1 MESCNC
7 IDPPWSADDLLTKY
21 QYISDFFIALAYF
34 SIPLELIYFVKK
46 SAVFPYRWVLVQ
58 FGAFIVLCGATHMIN
73 LWTFHVH
80 SKAVAMVMTISKILT
95 AVVSCATALMLVH
108 IIPDLLSVK
117 TRELFLKN
125 KAAELDREMG
135 IIRTQEETGR
145 HVRMLTHEI
154 RSTLDRH
161 TILNTTLVELGR
173 TLVLEECALWMPTRT
188 GLELQLSH
196 TLRQQNPM
204 TFTVPIQHPSINQV
218 FSTNRAVVISPNSP
232 VAMIRPRTGK
242 YMIGDVVAVRVPLL
256 HLSNFHIND
265 WPEPSKRRYALMVL
279 MLPSDS
285 ARRWHFHELELV
297 EVVADQVAVALSHAA
312 ILEESMRARDQ
323 LMEQNV
329 ALDLARQEAETAIRA
344 RNDFLAVMN
353 HEMRTPMHAII
364 ALSSLL
370 QETELTPEQ
379 RSMVETILRSSNLLA
394 TLINDVLDLSR
405 LEDGS
410 LELNNRIF
418 NLPNMFREVHNLVKP
433 IASVKK
439 LSVSMNLAPD
449 LPEYTVG
456 DDKRLMQTVLNVLG
470 NAVKFSKEGS
480 VSVTVLLERP
490 DSLRDPRAPEIYLVQ
505 GDRHF
510 YLRVQVK
517 DTGAGINPQDIPKLF
532 SKFAH
537 SDTMTTRNYGGT
549 GLGLAICKRFVNLM
563 EGHIWLESE
572 GLGKGSTCI
581 FIVKL
586 GIPDP
591 MHEMEHQAAF
601 PVQSNSTRKDFPGL
615 KVLVT
620 DDNGVNRMVTR
631 GLLARLGCDVTV
643 VNSGHECLQAMS
655 QAGQNFKVLFLDV
668 CMPGM
673 DGYEVAIRIQDM
685 FPNRHERPLLVALTG
700 STDKAT
706 KEKCLKVGMDRVL
719 LKPVSLEKMR
729 SVLLELSEHGSL
741 CDSIQRL

>member
-1 MESCNC
+1 MDSCNC
-7 IDPPWSADDLLTKY
+7 IEPQWPPDDLLMKY

-58 FGAFIVLCGATHMIN
+58 FGAFIVLCGATHLIN
-73 LWTFHVH
+73 LWTFTMHTRT
-80 SKAVAMVMTISKILT
+80 VAMVMTTAKVFT

-135 IIRTQEETGR
+135 LIRTQEETGR

-161 TILNTTLVELGR
+161 TILKTTLVELGR
-173 TLVLEECALWMPTRT
+173 TLALEECALWMPTRT
-188 GLELQLSH
+188 GLELQLSY
-196 TLRQQNPM
+196 TLRQQNPVGY
-204 TFTVPIQHPSINQV
+204 TVPIHLPVINQV
-218 FSTNRAVVISPNSP
+218 FSSSHAVKISPKCP
-232 VAMIRPRTGK
+232 VARIRPAGK
-242 YMIGDVVAVRVPLL
+242 YMPGEVVAVRVPLL
-256 HLSNFHIND
+256 HLSNFQIND
-265 WPEPSKRRYALMVL
+265 WPELSTKRYALMVL

-285 ARRWHFHELELV
+285 ARQWHVHELELV

-312 ILEESMRARDQ
+312 ILEESMRARDL

-329 ALDLARQEAETAIRA
+329 ALDLARREAETAIRA

-379 RSMVETILRSSNLLA
+379 RLMVETILKSSNLLS

-410 LELNNRIF
+410 LQLDLGTF
-418 NLPNMFREVHNLVKP
+418 NLFAVFREVLNLIKP

-439 LSVSMNLAPD
+439 LHVSLNLAPD
-449 LPEYTVG
+449 LPEYAIG
-456 DDKRLMQTVLNVLG
+456 DEKRLMQTILNVVG

-480 VSVTVLLERP
+480 ISITAFVAKSEL
-490 DSLRDPRAPEIYLVQ
+490 LRDSRTPEFFPVPS
-505 GDRHF
+505 DNHF

-517 DTGAGINPQDIPKLF
+517 DSGVGISPQDIPKLF
-532 SKFAH
+532 TKFAQTQ
-537 SDTMTTRNYGGT
+537 STATRNSGGS

-563 EGHIWLESE
+563 EGHIWIEKCLRVVS
-572 GLGKGSTCI
+572 
-581 FIVKL
+581 
-586 GIPDP
+586 
-591 MHEMEHQAAF
+591 HEH
-601 PVQSNSTRKDFPGL
+601 
-615 KVLVT
+615 KVVF
-620 DDNGVNRMVTR
+620 M
-631 GLLARLGCDVTV
+631 
-643 VNSGHECLQAMS
+643 
-655 QAGQNFKVLFLDV
+655 DV
-668 CMPGM
+668 CVPGM
-673 DGYEVAIRIQDM
+673 DGYEVAIRINEK
-685 FPNRHERPLLVALTG
+685 FTKRHERPVIVALTG
-700 STDKAT
+700 NTDKVT
-706 KEKCLKVGMDRVL
+706 KENCMRVGMDGII
-719 LKPVSLEKMR
+719 LKPVSLDKMR
-729 SVLLELSEHGSL
+729 SVLSDLLEHRVLFEA
-741 CDSIQRL
+741 I